1 MHLLLESHHV
11 AGFCTLMV
19 SACSR
24 LEVREQVTDRA
35 HGTQHV
41 AASRWSLSPGKRL
54 FDAVVA
60 AAALLVA
67 AVPMAVVGLCVWLSS
82 EGTVL
87 FVQERMGRGGRLFR
101 LYKFR
106 TMHACAGPGLTM
118 EGDCR
123 ITGVGRW
130 LRKFKLDELPQFYN
144 VLRGDMSLVGPR
156 PKLPQFAGIRNMPF
170 RPGITGLATL
180 AFRREEEILK
190 GVDPAHLE
198 VFYDRRIKPLK
209 TRLDLHYM
217 RRANFRSDLRM
228 IVATVRACAGQ
239 ARIPATLRS
248 PHPRGAARAVKTTV
262 ESVVAES
269 AAATN

>member
-1 MHLLLESHHV
+1 MENHWIAE
-11 AGFCTLMV
+11 FCTLSV
-19 SACSR
+19 SVCSR
-24 LEVREQVTDRA
+24 LMVREAVTDRA
-35 HGTQHV
+35 GGTRSV
-41 AASRWSLSPGKRL
+41 AASRWSLSASKRV
-54 FDAVVA
+54 FDATVA
-60 AAALLVA
+60 AIALLIA
-67 AVPMAVVGLCVWLSS
+67 AIPMMVVGLCVWLSS
-82 EGTVL
+82 EGTIL
-87 FVQERMGRGGRLFR
+87 FVQERVGRGGRLFR

-106 TMHACAGPGLTM
+106 TMHASAGPGLTM

-156 PKLPQFAGIRNMPF
+156 PKLPQFAGILNMPY

-190 GVDPAHLE
+190 GVDPMHLE

-209 TRLDLHYM
+209 TRLDLYYM

-228 IVATVRACAGQ
+228 MIATVRACLGP
-239 ARIPATLRS
+239 ARIPATLRQS
-248 PHPRGAARAVKTTV
+248 GTWSTGRAVKTTIESAV
-262 ESVVAES
+262 GESV
-269 AAATN
+269 AASN